1 MNAAAASRASM
12 IRTSMYQRNGAYSN
26 DTEAV
31 PPLPSGR
38 NIAPRQR
45 QQQNGYGG
53 DDVGYQ
59 EPQRVIQVV
68 DYLAYK
74 KHCEQERE
82 QASIFPG
89 FYRTE
94 TNGTVDTLDK
104 PRPEFVVELESSARG
119 RIVRMF
125 TVYPYKDMNWIV
137 AVLFIVGSMSFVTN
151 GIFGLLP
158 PVSKAIGPAT
168 LTTGSILFTIASTL
182 GIFGAFNANR
192 GIMEVTKGGVG
203 TYRPALVGSSSWV
216 WFPSS
221 AEFLAI
227 FRTLSFQVGWWS
239 TFAGLI
245 LGVSTVSSFPGVFKD
260 PTSNPTLFQA
270 LAFLPKVVGGGILVV
285 ANIGLLVFLQDSWY
299 KPKPSSPDWLGTF
312 LNTVGSAGFGMIGV
326 FLLGDGGR
334 ANQAAPF
341 DSSFFLSGTIVGLYS
356 LMEFHPDAWAA

>member
-74 KHCEQERE
+74 EHCEQERE

-94 TNGTVDTLDK
+94 TNSTVDTLDK

-137 AVLFIVGSMSFVTN
+137 AVLFI
-151 GIFGLLP
+151 
-158 PVSKAIGPAT
+158 
-168 LTTGSILFTIASTL
+168 GSILFTIAGTL
-182 GIFGAFNANR
+182 GVFAAFNANR
-192 GIMEVTKGGVG
+192 GTIEVTKGGVG

-227 FRTLSFQVGWWS
+227 FRTLPFQVG
-239 TFAGLI
+239 
-245 LGVSTVSSFPGVFKD
+245 
-260 PTSNPTLFQA
+260 
-270 LAFLPKVVGGGILVV
+270 
-285 ANIGLLVFLQDSWY
+285 
-299 KPKPSSPDWLGTF
+299 
-312 LNTVGSAGFGMIGV
+312 
-326 FLLGDGGR
+326 GGR
-334 ANQAAPF
+334 RLPA
-341 DSSFFLSGTIVGLYS
+341 
-356 LMEFHPDAWAA
+356 

>member
-12 IRTSMYQRNGAYSN
+12 MRTSMYQRNGAYSN

-53 DDVGYQ
+53 DDLGYQ
-59 EPQRVIQVV
+59 EHQRVIQVV

-74 KHCEQERE
+74 EHCEQERE

-94 TNGTVDTLDK
+94 TNSTVDTLDK
-104 PRPEFVVELESSARG
+104 PRPEFVVELESSAHG

-137 AVLFIVGSMSFVTN
+137 AVLFVVGSMSFVTH

-158 PVSKAIGPAT
+158 PISKAIGPAT
-168 LTTGSILFTIASTL
+168 LTTGSILFTIAGTL
-182 GIFGAFNANR
+182 GIFAAFNANR
-192 GIMEVTKGGVG
+192 GTIKVTKGGVG

-227 FRTLSFQVGWWS
+227 FRTLPFQVG
-239 TFAGLI
+239 
-245 LGVSTVSSFPGVFKD
+245 
-260 PTSNPTLFQA
+260 
-270 LAFLPKVVGGGILVV
+270 
-285 ANIGLLVFLQDSWY
+285 
-299 KPKPSSPDWLGTF
+299 
-312 LNTVGSAGFGMIGV
+312 
-326 FLLGDGGR
+326 GGR
-334 ANQAAPF
+334 RLPA
-341 DSSFFLSGTIVGLYS
+341 
-356 LMEFHPDAWAA
+356 

>member
-1 MNAAAASRASM
+1 M

-31 PPLPSGR
+31 PPLPNGR

-53 DDVGYQ
+53 DVGYQ
-59 EPQRVIQVV
+59 EPQRVIQLV
-68 DYLAYK
+68 DYLA
-74 KHCEQERE
+74 
-82 QASIFPG
+82 
-89 FYRTE
+89 
-94 TNGTVDTLDK
+94 TVDTLDK
-104 PRPEFVVELESSARG
+104 PRPELVVELESSARG

-137 AVLFIVGSMSFVTN
+137 AVLFVVGSMSFVTN
-151 GIFGLLP
+151 GIFNLLP

-168 LTTGSILFTIASTL
+168 LTTGSILFTIAGTL
-182 GIFGAFNANR
+182 GIFAAFNANR
-192 GIMEVTKGGVG
+192 GTIEVTKGGVG

-221 AEFLAI
+221 AD
-227 FRTLSFQVGWWS
+227 
-239 TFAGLI
+239 LI

-260 PTSNPTLFQA
+260 STSNPTLFQA
-270 LAFLPKVVGGGILVV
+270 LAFLPKVIGGSILVV
-285 ANIGLLVFLQDSWY
+285 AFIGLLVFLQDSWY

-312 LNTVGSAGFGMIGV
+312 LNTVGSAGFGMTGV
-326 FLLGDGGR
+326 FLLLRDGDR
-334 ANQAAPF
+334 ANQAALF
-341 DSSFFLSGTIVGLYS
+341 GSSFFLSGTIVGLYS